1 MHNLFLCPRTTIL
14 IKLRIETVCFFYPM
28 SKQKQLRIVHYAL
41 CIDTASC
48 TTSVY
53 VNLSKNSLFL
63 RLGPTFWA
71 KAGAKVLLFS
81 EPAKLFGENF
91 RFLCV
96 FLTSLDI
103 GQAKRHATPYYI

>member
-1 MHNLFLCPRTTIL
+1 
-14 IKLRIETVCFFYPM
+14 
-28 SKQKQLRIVHYAL
+28 